1 MAAVRQ
7 YRFRAQV
14 MPNPAAHE
22 ALVRGFPS
30 TTRRPTTHTC
40 CLIEPSYRQ
49 YFPAVIYRDEE
60 LPPRPRV
67 HVVVTIALTGG
78 EAEAYFAPGQRFT
91 IWSDAV
97 VGHTVCADGLVGY
110 GVISRPSARA
120 A

>member
-14 MPNPAAHE
+14 VPNPAAHE
-22 ALVRGFPS
+22 GLGRGLPSVMHAL
-30 TTRRPTTHTC
+30 TAHAC
-40 CLIEPSYRQ
+40 CLIEPFFHG
-49 YFPAVIYRDEE
+49 YFPAMICRDEE
-60 LPPRPRV
+60 FPPRRGV
-67 HVVVTIALTGG
+67 RVVVTIALADG

-97 VGHTVCADGLVGY
+97 VGRTVRADGLVGY
-110 GVISRPSARA
+110 GVISRPNARA

>member
-1 MAAVRQ
+1 VRQ
-7 YRFRAQV
+7 YRFLAQV
-14 MPNPAAHE
+14 MSNPAAHVG
-22 ALVRGFPS
+22 LVRGLPG
-30 TTRRPTTHTC
+30 TTRPGRTRTC
-40 CLIEPSYRQ
+40 CLIEPSYRR
-49 YFPAVIYRDEE
+49 YFPAVISRDEE
-60 LPPRPRV
+60 FPPRPGV
-67 HVVVTIALTGG
+67 HVVVTAVLTDG

>member
-1 MAAVRQ
+1 MRQ

-14 MPNPAAHE
+14 MSNPAAHE
-22 ALVRGFPS
+22 GLVRGLPGKARPA
-30 TTRRPTTHTC
+30 TTYSC

-49 YFPAVIYRDEE
+49 YFPAVISRDEE
-60 LPPRPRV
+60 LPSRPGV
-67 HVVVTIALTGG
+67 HVVVTAVLTDG

-97 VGHTVCADGLVGY
+97 VGHTVYADGLVGY

>member
-1 MAAVRQ
+1 MRQ

-22 ALVRGFPS
+22 DLVRGFPS
-30 TTRRPTTHTC
+30 TTRPPTTYAC
-40 CLIEPSYRQ
+40 CLIEPSYHQ
-49 YFPAVIYRDEE
+49 YFPAVISRDEE
-60 LPPRPRV
+60 LPPRPGM
-67 HVVVTIALTGG
+67 HVVVMVALTDG
-78 EAEAYFAPGQRFT
+78 EAEAYFAPGRRFT
-91 IWSDAV
+91 IWFDAV

>member
-1 MAAVRQ
+1 VRQ

-14 MPNPAAHE
+14 MCNQTAHE
-22 ALVRGFPS
+22 GLVRGVPGA
-30 TTRRPTTHTC
+30 TRPATAHTC

-49 YFPAVIYRDEE
+49 YFPAVISQDEE
-60 LPPRPRV
+60 HPPRPGV
-67 HVVVTIALTGG
+67 HVMVTAILTDG

>member
-14 MPNPAAHE
+14 LLSPAHE
-22 ALVRGFPS
+22 GLARGFPS
-30 TTRRPTTHTC
+30 TTRPPTTRAC
-40 CLIEPSYRQ
+40 CLIEPSYHQ

-60 LPPRPRV
+60 FPPRPGV
-67 HVVVTIALTGG
+67 HVVVTIALTDG
-78 EAEAYFAPGQRFT
+78 EAEASFAPGQRFT

-97 VGHTVCADGLVGY
+97 VGRAVCADGLVGY

>member
-1 MAAVRQ
+1 MRQ

-14 MPNPAAHE
+14 LSNPAAHDG
-22 ALVRGFPS
+22 LVRGVPGKS
-30 TTRRPTTHTC
+30 RPARTRTF

-49 YFPAVIYRDEE
+49 YFPAVISQDEE
-60 LPPRPRV
+60 LPPGPGV
-67 HVVVTIALTGG
+67 HVVVTTVFTDG
-78 EAEAYFAPGQRFT
+78 EAEAYLAPGRRFT

-97 VGHTVCADGLVGY
+97 VGRTVCADGLVGY

>member
-1 MAAVRQ
+1 MAAVMQ

-14 MPNPAAHE
+14 LSSPAAHE
-22 ALVRGFPS
+22 GLARGVPG
-30 TTRRPTTHTC
+30 TTRPATAHTC

-49 YFPAVIYRDEE
+49 YFPAVISPDEE
-60 LPPRPRV
+60 LPSRPGV
-67 HVVVTIALTGG
+67 HVVVTAVLTGG
-78 EAEAYFAPGQRFT
+78 EAEAYFAPGRRFT

-110 GVISRPSARA
+110 GVISCPSARA

>member
-14 MPNPAAHE
+14 LLSPAAHE
-22 ALVRGFPS
+22 GLARGFPS
-30 TTRRPTTHTC
+30 ATRPPTTRAC
-40 CLIEPSYRQ
+40 CLIEPSYHR

-60 LPPRPRV
+60 FPPRPGV
-67 HVVVTIALTGG
+67 HVVVTIALTDG
-78 EAEAYFAPGQRFT
+78 EAEASFAPGQRFT

-97 VGHTVCADGLVGY
+97 VGRAVCADGLVGY

>member
-1 MAAVRQ
+1 M
-7 YRFRAQV
+7 
-14 MPNPAAHE
+14 
-22 ALVRGFPS
+22 RGFPS